1 MIWILLLYVL
11 PFLISSAIGYYVSKK
26 DGDCTKGEYVV
37 GVLLM
42 LIPILNIVVIGMF
55 IHELTP
61 KLKIVQDIKEYL
73 KQPLWFGFYYYT
85 FYH

>member
-11 PFLISSAIGYYVSKK
+11 PFIVSSAIGYYVAKK
-26 DGDCTKGEYVV
+26 DGSSTIGEYLV

-55 IHELTP
+55 INELAP
-61 KLKIVQDIKEYL
+61 KLKIIQDIKEYL
-73 KQPLWFGFYYYT
+73 KQPL
-85 FYH
+85 

>member
-73 KQPLWFGFYYYT
+73 KQPL
-85 FYH
+85 

>member
-1 MIWILLLYVL
+1 MIWILLFYVL

-26 DGDCTKGEYVV
+26 DGDCTIGGYLV

-55 IHELTP
+55 INELAP

-73 KQPLWFGFYYYT
+73 KQPL
-85 FYH
+85 

>member
-11 PFLISSAIGYYVSKK
+11 PFTVSITIGYYVAKK
-26 DGDCTKGEYVV
+26 EGSSTKGEYVV

-55 IHELTP
+55 INELAP
-61 KLKIVQDIKEYL
+61 KLKIIQDIKEYL
-73 KQPLWFGFYYYT
+73 KQPL
-85 FYH
+85 

>member
-26 DGDCTKGEYVV
+26 ADNSTKGEYLV

-42 LIPILNIVVIGMF
+42 LIPILNIVVIGIF

-73 KQPLWFGFYYYT
+73 KQPL
-85 FYH
+85 